1 MLDIKVGDIVV
12 CINNNYYK
20 HFTINEKYIVDF
32 VNNSTTLMTVLNDIN
47 TSSIINM
54 IHKQFVTLNEYELMI
69 RKNKLEKIIK

>member
-1 MLDIKVGDIVV
+1 
-12 CINNNYYK
+12 
-20 HFTINEKYIVDF
+20 
-32 VNNSTTLMTVLNDIN
+32 MTVLNDIN